1 MILIPVLLSGGSGTR
16 LWPLSREAY
25 PKQFLPLAGERTL
38 LQDTWLRLAGLSV
51 AAPVAVANEEHR
63 FIVAE
68 QLREAGCTPAA
79 LLLEPVGRNTAPA
92 IAVAALEVLRQ
103 QGEDAMLLVLPTDHV
118 VRDAEAFRDAVRRAL
133 PAAEQGSLVTFGV
146 VPLVPETGYGYIQA
160 AAGEGVRAVARFVE
174 KPDAARAA
182 QYLASGD
189 YYWNSG
195 MFLFRAKRYLEELGR
210 LHPSMLEACLQAVEG
225 ARRDA
230 DFLRLEP
237 VAFGS

>member
-1 MILIPVLLSGGSGTR
+1 MILVPVLLSGGSGTR

-38 LQDTWLRLAGLSV
+38 LQDTWLRLAGLSA

-118 VRDAEAFRDAVRRAL
+118 VRDAGAFRDAVRQAL
-133 PAAEQGSLVTFGV
+133 PAA
-146 VPLVPETGYGYIQA
+146 
-160 AAGEGVRAVARFVE
+160 
-174 KPDAARAA
+174 
-182 QYLASGD
+182 
-189 YYWNSG
+189 
-195 MFLFRAKRYLEELGR
+195 
-210 LHPSMLEACLQAVEG
+210 
-225 ARRDA
+225 
-230 DFLRLEP
+230 
-237 VAFGS
+237 